1 MYSITPV
8 PTTLN
13 FAMEERIIM
22 GKITAI
28 LQAAQQRAKEL
39 NLPYEGALYPNEAY
53 EIQQSAPGTKLVD
66 VRSRAEL
73 DWVGGLPGATVIEWA
88 TYPGMKPNPHFIA
101 QLEQQV
107 DKEALVIFFCRSGV
121 RSHHAATA
129 ATKAGYSDC
138 YNMLEGFE
146 GEMDDSKHRNA
157 IGGWRA
163 AGLPWEQS

>member
-1 MYSITPV
+1 
-8 PTTLN
+8 
-13 FAMEERIIM
+13 M

-28 LQAAQQRAKEL
+28 LQAAQQRAKDL
-39 NLPYEGALYPNEAY
+39 NLPYAGALYPDEAY
-53 EIQQSAPGTKLVD
+53 EIQQSAPGARLVD

-88 TYPGMKPNPHFIA
+88 NYPGMKLNPHFIA

-107 DKEALVIFFCRSGV
+107 DREALVIFLCRSGA

-129 ATKAGYSDC
+129 ATGAGYRDC

-146 GEMDDSKHRNA
+146 GEMDSSKHRNT

>member
-1 MYSITPV
+1 
-8 PTTLN
+8 
-13 FAMEERIIM
+13 M

-28 LQAAQQRAKEL
+28 LQAAQQRAKDL
-39 NLPYEGALYPNEAY
+39 GLAYEGALYPDEAY
-53 EIQQSAPGTKLVD
+53 QILQSAPGAKLVD

-73 DWVGGLPGATVIEWA
+73 DWVGHVENSVNIEWA
-88 TYPGMKPNPHFIA
+88 TYPGMRPNPHFLT

-107 DKEALVIFFCRSGV
+107 DKEALVIFLCRSGA

-129 ATKAGYSDC
+129 ATQLGYNDC
-138 YNMLEGFE
+138 YNVLEGFE
-146 GEMDDSKHRNA
+146 GDMNADKQRNI